1 MSDTT
6 TSAAPETDLLAHE
19 LTAGLAAL
27 GLSLSEE
34 QRAQLLEYIAL
45 IDKWNQVHNLTAIR
59 GRSNMIT
66 QHLLDSLAIQ
76 PFAQGRRLL
85 DVGTGAGLPGI
96 PLAIANPDLAVTL
109 LDSSHK
115 KIAFLQ
121 QAIGTLR
128 LPNVVAVAD
137 RVEDFRAANLFE
149 VIVSRAFADLAE
161 FVVLS
166 AHLLAPGG
174 RFLAMKGLHPYDEI
188 ERLPAEFSVSA
199 VHLLHVPGLDA
210 DRHLVVIQKGGR
222 A

>member
-1 MSDTT
+1 
-6 TSAAPETDLLAHE
+6 
-19 LTAGLAAL
+19 
-27 GLSLSEE
+27 
-34 QRAQLLEYIAL
+34 EYVAL

-59 GRSNMIT
+59 GRANMIT

-76 PFAQGRRLL
+76 PFVVGRRRLL

-96 PLAIANPDLAVTL
+96 PLAIANPELAVTL
-109 LDSSHK
+109 LDSSRK
-115 KIAFLQ
+115 KVAFLQ
-121 QAIGTLR
+121 QAVGLLR
-128 LPNVVAVAD
+128 LTNVATTAD
-137 RVEDFRAANLFE
+137 RVEDFRASAPFE

-161 FVVLS
+161 FVALS

-199 VHLLHVPGLDA
+199 VHPLHVPGLKA
-210 DRHLVVIQKGGR
+210 DRHLIVIQKGGH